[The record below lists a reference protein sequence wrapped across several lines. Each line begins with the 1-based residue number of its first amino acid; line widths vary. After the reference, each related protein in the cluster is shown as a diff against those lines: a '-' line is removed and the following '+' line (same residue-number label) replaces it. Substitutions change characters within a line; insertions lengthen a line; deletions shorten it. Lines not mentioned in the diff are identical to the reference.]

1 MLKAW
6 AGERFLFANGVPLAQ
21 GTFWYLSSPMARE
34 LLLLRH
40 AKSDWD
46 TDTGSDIERPLAKRG
61 KRDAP
66 RIGEWLYREGL
77 VPSLILS
84 STAERARETTLRV
97 CKGLDYKKRD
107 IKWEPAIYEA
117 DLETLLRLLADYEH
131 APSTVLMVGHNPGLE
146 DLLRYLA
153 EDDLDERKD
162 EKLLP
167 TAALAR
173 LEMPD
178 DWCSLEAGSAVLS
191 RVIRPKAL
199 K

>member
-1 MLKAW
+1 
-6 AGERFLFANGVPLAQ
+6 
-21 GTFWYLSSPMARE
+21 MARE

-46 TDTGSDIERPLAKRG
+46 SDATSDIERPLAKRG
-61 KRDAP
+61 RRDAP

-84 STAERARETTLRV
+84 SPAERARETTLRV

-107 IKWEPAIYEA
+107 IKWDAAIYEA
-117 DLETLLRLLADYEH
+117 DLETLLRVLGDYGQ
-131 APSTVLMVGHNPGLE
+131 APSTLLMVGHNPGLE

-153 EDDLDERKD
+153 DDDLDEVKE

-178 DWCSLEAGSAVLS
+178 DWSSLEAGSALLARIV
-191 RVIRPKAL
+191 RPKTL

>member
-1 MLKAW
+1 
-6 AGERFLFANGVPLAQ
+6 
-21 GTFWYLSSPMARE
+21 MARE

-46 TDTGSDIERPLAKRG
+46 SDAASDIERPLAKRG
-61 KRDAP
+61 RRDAP

-77 VPSLILS
+77 VPSLIVS
-84 STAERARETTLRV
+84 SPAERARETTLRV

-117 DLETLLRLLADYEH
+117 DLETLLRVLSHYGQSPNTL
-131 APSTVLMVGHNPGLE
+131 LMVGHNPGLE

-153 EDDLDERKD
+153 DDDLDEIKD

-178 DWCSLEAGSAVLS
+178 DWCSLEVGSAMLS
-191 RVIRPKAL
+191 RIVRPKAL

>member
-1 MLKAW
+1 
-6 AGERFLFANGVPLAQ
+6 
-21 GTFWYLSSPMARE
+21 MARE

-46 TDTGSDIERPLAKRG
+46 SDATSDIERPLAKRG
-61 KRDAP
+61 RRDAP

-84 STAERARETTLRV
+84 SPAERARETTLRV

-117 DLETLLRLLADYEH
+117 DLATLLRVLGDYGQ
-131 APSTVLMVGHNPGLE
+131 APSTLLMVGHNPGLE

-153 EDDLDERKD
+153 DDDLDEIKE

-178 DWCSLEAGSAVLS
+178 DWSALEPGSAMLS
-191 RVIRPKAL
+191 RIVRPKML

>member
-1 MLKAW
+1 
-6 AGERFLFANGVPLAQ
+6 
-21 GTFWYLSSPMARE
+21 MARE

-46 TDTGSDIERPLAKRG
+46 SDAASDIERPLAKRG
-61 KRDAP
+61 RRDAP

-84 STAERARETTLRV
+84 SPAERARETTLRV

-117 DLETLLRLLADYEH
+117 DLETLLRLLGHYGRS
-131 APSTVLMVGHNPGLE
+131 PGTLLMVGHNPGLE

-153 EDDLDERKD
+153 DDDLDEIND

-178 DWCSLEAGSAVLS
+178 DWCSLELGSAVLA
-191 RVIRPKAL
+191 RIVRPKAL

>member
-1 MLKAW
+1 
-6 AGERFLFANGVPLAQ
+6 
-21 GTFWYLSSPMARE
+21 MARE

-46 TDTGSDIERPLAKRG
+46 GNAASDIDRPLAKRG

-84 STAERARETTLRV
+84 SPAERARETTLRV

-107 IKWEPAIYEA
+107 IRWEPAIYEA
-117 DLETLLRLLADYEH
+117 DLETLLAVLSGYAQWPNTL
-131 APSTVLMVGHNPGLE
+131 LMVGHNPGLE
-146 DLLRYLA
+146 ELLRYLA
-153 EDDLDERKD
+153 DEEVDELKD

-178 DWCSLEAGSAVLS
+178 DWCALEAGSAMLS
-191 RVIRPKAL
+191 RIVRPKAL

>member
-1 MLKAW
+1 
-6 AGERFLFANGVPLAQ
+6 
-21 GTFWYLSSPMARE
+21 MARE

-46 TDTGSDIERPLAKRG
+46 SDAASDIERPLARRG

-117 DLETLLRLLADYEH
+117 SLKTLLDVLGDY
-131 APSTVLMVGHNPGLE
+131 AQSPNTLLMVGHNPGLE
-146 DLLRYLA
+146 ELLCYLA
-153 EDDLDERKD
+153 PDDVDEVKD

-178 DWCSLEAGSAVLS
+178 DWAALEAGSAVLL
-191 RVIRPKAL
+191 RVVRPKAL

>member
-1 MLKAW
+1 
-6 AGERFLFANGVPLAQ
+6 
-21 GTFWYLSSPMARE
+21 MARE

-46 TDTGSDIERPLAKRG
+46 SEAASDIERPLAKRG

-84 STAERARETTLRV
+84 SPAERARETTLRV

-117 DLETLLRLLADYEH
+117 DLKTLLRVLGDYGQ
-131 APSTVLMVGHNPGLE
+131 APSILLMVGHNPGLE

-153 EDDLDERKD
+153 DDDLDEITD

-178 DWCSLEAGSAVLS
+178 DWFSLEAGSAQLS
-191 RVIRPKAL
+191 TIVRPKTL

>member
-1 MLKAW
+1 
-6 AGERFLFANGVPLAQ
+6 
-21 GTFWYLSSPMARE
+21 MARE

-46 TDTGSDIERPLAKRG
+46 SDAASDIERPLAKRG

-84 STAERARETTLRV
+84 SPAERARETTLRV

-117 DLETLLRLLADYEH
+117 DLEALLAVLGGY
-131 APSTVLMVGHNPGLE
+131 AQGPSILLMIGHNPGLE
-146 DLLRYLA
+146 ELLRYLA
-153 EDDLDERKD
+153 DDDLDELRD
-162 EKLLP
+162 EKVLP

-178 DWCSLEAGSAVLS
+178 DWCALDAGSAALLTIV
-191 RVIRPKAL
+191 RAKAL

>member
-1 MLKAW
+1 M
-6 AGERFLFANGVPLAQ
+6 
-21 GTFWYLSSPMARE
+21 SRE

-46 TDTGSDIERPLAKRG
+46 SDAASDIDRPLAKRG
-61 KRDAP
+61 RREAP

-77 VPSLILS
+77 VPSLIVS
-84 STAERARETTLRV
+84 SPAERARETTLRV

-107 IKWEPAIYEA
+107 VHWDASVYDAGLDELLGVLSQYARAPASV
-117 DLETLLRLLADYEH
+117 LL
-131 APSTVLMVGHNPGLE
+131 VGHNPGLE

-153 EDDLDERKD
+153 DGEVEEPLNG
-162 EKLLP
+162 KLLP

-178 DWCSLEAGSAVLS
+178 DWSSLDAGVA
-191 RVIRPKAL
+191 AL
-199 K
+199 VTIVRAKSMD